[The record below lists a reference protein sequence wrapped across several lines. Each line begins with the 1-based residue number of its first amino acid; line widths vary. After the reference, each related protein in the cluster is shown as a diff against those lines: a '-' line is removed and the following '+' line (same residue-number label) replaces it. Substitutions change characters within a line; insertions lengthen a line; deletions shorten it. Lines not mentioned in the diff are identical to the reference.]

1 MPAPRSR
8 VTCRQASENRS
19 CHSRRRGCDTGG
31 SSGPDGSSS
40 AHTTTTGRSRSQPKP
55 AACSSTYA
63 GSPARPR
70 KTSRRKSP
78 RYLSSTAATACSRV
92 ITSAATVAARSSAC
106 TSSGPTGAAAA
117 HTSRARSAPPAT
129 IRSTRSSPV
138 PSGIPAAVARST
150 RSRPVGSTRP
160 AVPSAARR
168 SGDIPPAA
176 RSRPSV
182 EVTRM
187 PTPSTPATSA
197 AIRSRSPPSRTDWVR
212 AVCSAS
218 TRASAAAASSLVNNC
233 ASPGGSLAG
242 DHIAHRSHR

>member
-63 GSPARPR
+63 GSPARPEEDV
-70 KTSRRKSP
+70 
-78 RYLSSTAATACSRV
+78 AEE
-92 ITSAATVAARSSAC
+92 VAAVLVLDRRHGLLAGDHQRGDGRRPLQRVHVVRADGRRGRAHQPGQVGARRPRS
-106 TSSGPTGAAAA
+106 GAPAAPRRRA
-117 HTSRARSAPPAT
+117 GSPPRSRAR
-129 IRSTRSSPV
+129 R
-138 PSGIPAAVARST
+138 AAGRWG
-150 RSRPVGSTRP
+150 RPDRRC
-160 AVPSAARR
+160 ASAARR

-218 TRASAAAASSLVNNC
+218 TRARAAAASSLVNNVHLSGRFVGR
-233 ASPGGSLAG
+233 SP
-242 DHIAHRSHR
+242 HRSP